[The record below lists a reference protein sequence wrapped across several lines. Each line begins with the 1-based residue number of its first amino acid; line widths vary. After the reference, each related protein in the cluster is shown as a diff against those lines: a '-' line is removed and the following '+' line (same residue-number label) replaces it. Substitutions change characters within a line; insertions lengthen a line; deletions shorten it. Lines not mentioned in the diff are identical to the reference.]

1 MRALLLSLVFAIV
14 ACGGGSPPAAPKQSK
29 WKGAL
34 LYYPFEP
41 NSQWSFRV
49 SGPPGLPTLLKI
61 DKVIAFDGQI
71 AIVQSGAESR
81 TYKIAPDGIV
91 RDPSGAYLL
100 KYPMKL
106 GDKWPGAKGATV
118 VVTRVDAKVTVP
130 AGTYEGCVETTE
142 TIQGDEAGL
151 VRTVFCPEVGPVEAE
166 VRELNPPPGEV
177 AQFAV
182 QRLLS
187 YGMPAT
193 LGEKTG
199 ETSPATGK

>member
-1 MRALLLSLVFAIV
+1 MRTLFLAAVVALVA
-14 ACGGGSPPAAPKQSK
+14 ACGGNGEGPKAPKPSK

-41 NSQWSFRV
+41 GSQWSFRV

-61 DKVIAFDGQI
+61 DKVIAFDGQV
-71 AIVQSGAESR
+71 AIVQSGNESR
-81 TYKIAPDGIV
+81 TYKVVPDGIV

-100 KYPMKL
+100 KFPMKL

-118 VVTRVDAKVTVP
+118 EVTRVDAKITVE
-130 AGTYEGCVETTE
+130 AGTFEGCVETTE
-142 TIQGDEAGL
+142 TIQGDESGL
-151 VRTVFCPEVGPVEAE
+151 VRSVFCPDVGPVEAE
-166 VRELNPPPGEV
+166 VRELNPPPGEI

-182 QRLLS
+182 QRLLA

-193 LGEKTG
+193 LG
-199 ETSPATGK
+199 GK

>member
-14 ACGGGSPPAAPKQSK
+14 ACGGNKSPEAPKPSK

-81 TYKIAPDGIV
+81 TYKVVPDGIV

-100 KYPMKL
+100 KYPVKL

-118 VVTRVDAKVTVP
+118 EVTRVDAKVEVP
-130 AGTYEGCVETTE
+130 AGTFEGCVETTE

-151 VRTVFCPEVGPVEAE
+151 VRTVFCPDVGPVEAE
-166 VRELNPPPGEV
+166 VRELNPPPGET

-187 YGMPAT
+187 HGMPT
-193 LGEKTG
+193 SLGEGTTAK
-199 ETSPATGK
+199 PPTGK